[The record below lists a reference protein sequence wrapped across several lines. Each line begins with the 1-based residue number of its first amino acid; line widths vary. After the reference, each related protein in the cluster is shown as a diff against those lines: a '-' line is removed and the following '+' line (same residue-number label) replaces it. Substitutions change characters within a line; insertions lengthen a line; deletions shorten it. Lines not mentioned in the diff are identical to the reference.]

1 MLILKIYDEIYSC
14 KIVIEVFYI
23 QAIFVF
29 LYRNIWGDNLLL
41 GYCKIYVCC
50 ENSSFVY
57 SENINIYNE
66 TVISSFWYIIWSS
79 LVIQAIMEQDLYLKI
94 RVICKLTSTLLF
106 LGPPRVLP
114 CPHINRYH
122 NSELFV
128 ALISPFAIG
137 HWSFTPCTVHQ
148 LMINL

>member
-1 MLILKIYDEIYSC
+1 MKYIVAKLSLRFFTSRLFLSFCTKTFEGIIYYM
-14 KIVIEVFYI
+14 
-23 QAIFVF
+23 
-29 LYRNIWGDNLLL
+29 
-41 GYCKIYVCC
+41 YCEIYVCC

-137 HWSFTPCTVHQ
+137 H
-148 LMINL
+148 